1 MNLKSWKLKVV
12 GIKVKVMATFG
23 QDNVQSSQL
32 MAMTSFGLGNQRL
45 FEVKVIVTL
54 SHSNIHQFRSE
65 KYKTYTKVLLLF

>member
-12 GIKVKVMATFG
+12 GTKVKVMATFG

-45 FEVKVIVTL
+45 FELKVMSTNSGHNDRRHIQKCFYCY
-54 SHSNIHQFRSE
+54 S
-65 KYKTYTKVLLLF
+65 

>member
-1 MNLKSWKLKVV
+1 MVGLKSWKLKVV

-45 FEVKVIVTL
+45 FELKVIVTL
-54 SHSNIHQFRSE
+54 SHSNVHQFRS
-65 KYKTYTKVLLLF
+65 